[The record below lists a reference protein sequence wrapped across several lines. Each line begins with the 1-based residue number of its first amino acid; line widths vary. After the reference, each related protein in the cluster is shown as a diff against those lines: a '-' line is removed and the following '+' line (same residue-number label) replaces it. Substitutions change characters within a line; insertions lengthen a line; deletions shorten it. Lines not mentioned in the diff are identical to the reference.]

1 MSDHKQEYGNLGN
14 GAGGFLTGLLI
25 GGLIGSVAMLL
36 LAPQSGKKTRAQIL
50 QEGIGL
56 RDQVSENMEDVVLP
70 TRSKA
75 RRVMAD
81 VRKQAQEL
89 EQRGEDIIEEQ
100 EEIVSDVVR
109 AEKKAVRHASKG

>member
-1 MSDHKQEYGNLGN
+1 MNTHKQEYSNLSN
-14 GAGGFLTGLLI
+14 RAGGFVTGLLI
-25 GGLIGSVAMLL
+25 GGLLGSGAMLL
-36 LAPQSGKKTRAQIL
+36 LAPQSGKKTREKFL
-50 QEGIGL
+50 QEGLGL
-56 RDQVSENMEDVVLP
+56 RNQVSDTVEDVVLP

-100 EEIVSDVVR
+100 VEIVSDVVD
-109 AEKKAVRHASKG
+109 AERKAVRHASKG